1 MSETINQRIIKK
13 INEMECSNEIK
24 QFLKEIL
31 LIELGYF
38 EGRVTRYSEEYT
50 RVLKKYATNYKGV

>member
-13 INEMECSNEIK
+13 INEMDCSDEIK

-31 LIELGYF
+31 LFELEFF

-50 RVLKKYATNYKGV
+50 RALKKYAANYKGV